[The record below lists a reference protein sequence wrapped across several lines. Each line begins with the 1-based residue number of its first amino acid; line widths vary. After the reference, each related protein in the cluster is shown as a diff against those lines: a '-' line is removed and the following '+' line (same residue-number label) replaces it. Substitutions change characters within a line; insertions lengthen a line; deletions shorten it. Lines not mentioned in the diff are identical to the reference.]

1 MSNYDDIHF
10 ESRNAIDNVFN
21 LDDNSKN
28 AIGRLWTLY
37 MEANDDS
44 ILIADQQLQNFLNS
58 LQQYIGQPQTMLQ
71 VINEEIDE
79 VNLRIVHN
87 NEIFHGGFS
96 LKRRKTGKKRKRGAM
111 KTSRKTSRKKR
122 KRRKTIKGGKD
133 ITPYSLNQSSLYNG
147 NTQQELAMRRQQ
159 LEMLR
164 QQQLEMLRRRQQQAI
179 GRQVPIQADPDG
191 VIQQQQDIGNFFDG
205 LR

>member
-1 MSNYDDIHF
+1 
-10 ESRNAIDNVFN
+10 
-21 LDDNSKN
+21 
-28 AIGRLWTLY
+28 
-37 MEANDDS
+37 
-44 ILIADQQLQNFLNS
+44 
-58 LQQYIGQPQTMLQ
+58 MLQ

-79 VNLRIVHN
+79 VNLRIVHD

-133 ITPYSLNQSSLYNG
+133 ITTYSLNQSSLYNG

-159 LEMLR
+159 
-164 QQQLEMLRRRQQQAI
+164 QQQLEMLRRQQQQAI
-179 GRQVPIQADPDG
+179 RRQVPIQADPDG
-191 VIQQQQDIGNFFDG
+191 VRRQQQDIGNFFDG